1 MDAIKDSSLIEVQLA
16 ATHYAAQDTHLYEF
30 CRPDGAVLPAS
41 EPGSHVDLHLT
52 NGLVRQY
59 SLTVPNPAPYA
70 YVLGIKRDP
79 ASRGGSRYIF
89 DQLHIGQRLKISQPR
104 NNFVLVEDAPHVVLV
119 AGGIGITPIWCMAQR
134 LSALGRSWEL
144 HYSCRSR
151 ADMAFLGQLQGRTA
165 AHLHFDAESGGSFL
179 DLKGIVS
186 AAANRAHFYC
196 CGPAPMLQAFEKA
209 TANRPREQVHV
220 EYFAPKE
227 GPSREGGFIVQLAR
241 TQKEFLIPPGQSIL
255 QVLRDAGLNLRYSCE
270 EGVCGEC
277 ETAVIS
283 GTPDHRDSI
292 LTPRERAANKTMMIC
307 CGGCRSGRLVLD
319 L

>member
-1 MDAIKDSSLIEVQLA
+1 MTDPSLIEVELT
-16 ATHYAAQDTHLYEF
+16 ATQHAAQGTHIYEF
-30 CRPDGAVLPAS
+30 CRPDGAVLPAA
-41 EPGSHVDLHLT
+41 EPGAHVDLHLP

-59 SLTVPNPAPYA
+59 SLTVPNPAPCAYA
-70 YVLGIKRDP
+70 LGIKRDP

-89 DQLHIGQRLKISQPR
+89 EQLQIGQRLAISAPR
-104 NNFVLVEDAPHVVLV
+104 NNFALVEDAPHIVLL

-134 LSALGRSWEL
+134 LGALGRSWEL

-151 ADMAFLGQLQGRTA
+151 ADMAFLAQLQGRRT
-165 AHLHFDAESGGSFL
+165 AHLHFDAESGGKFL
-179 DLKGIVS
+179 DIEAIVG
-186 AAANRAHFYC
+186 AAPARAHFYC

-220 EYFAPKE
+220 EYFAPKQ
-227 GPSREGGFIVQLAR
+227 GPSREGGFTVQLAR
-241 TQKEFLIPPGQSIL
+241 TQQEFFIPPGQSIL
-255 QVLRDAGLNLRYSCE
+255 GVLRDAGVNLRYSCE

-277 ETAVIS
+277 ETAVLS
-283 GTPDHRDSI
+283 GIPDHRDSI